1 MDLVII
7 NESELRLELRKD
19 KVDLNI
25 IAYDLIKNKIKN
37 LIVTQGKMEFHFLE
51 KTYHQ
56 FIVLHLLTTVD
67 KVGLETQCCH

>member
-25 IAYDLIKNKIKN
+25 IAYDLIKKIK
-37 LIVTQGKMEFHFLE
+37 LKI
-51 KTYHQ
+51 
-56 FIVLHLLTTVD
+56 
-67 KVGLETQCCH
+67 